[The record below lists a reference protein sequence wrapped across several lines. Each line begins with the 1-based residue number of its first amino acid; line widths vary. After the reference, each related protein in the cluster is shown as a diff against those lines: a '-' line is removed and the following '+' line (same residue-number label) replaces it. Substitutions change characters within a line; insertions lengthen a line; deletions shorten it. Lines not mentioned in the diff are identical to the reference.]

1 MKASAGLMLPP
12 ALPLGKSRTKCGEAR
27 LKASLTASQEALR
40 VQARDAL
47 IPATPAHLG
56 RLLHGLAVIP
66 RRTAVPLLPP
76 RPVAFPDTSLGLRQV
91 WSNLGA
97 TLMECGATTRGASG
111 EQVSNQ
117 CFYLSLAA
125 ATCPPGEDHH
135 SAHLDIRHRI
145 EAAVREARP
154 GWQVADLLG
163 HEVGA
168 FADFLIWGLQ
178 ACPRLQG
185 HAVAL
190 YNSVEGTCEV
200 FRPPGLAVARRSVRA
215 ICYTP
220 GHYLWVRWGRTGGAP
235 SLTALLARHQVG
247 PRDTPSVPT
256 IITHTAGGS

>member
-1 MKASAGLMLPP
+1 MPPP
-12 ALPLGKSRTKCGEAR
+12 ALPSGKSSTKGGGPG
-27 LKASLTASQEALR
+27 LKASLAASQEELR
-40 VQARDAL
+40 VQARDAHV
-47 IPATPAHLG
+47 PTTPAHLG
-56 RLLHGLAVIP
+56 CLLQGLAVIP
-66 RRTAVPLLPP
+66 RRPVVPLLPP
-76 RPVAFPDTSLGLRQV
+76 RPVAFPATTQGLRQV
-91 WSNLGA
+91 WSTLGA
-97 TLMECGATTRGASG
+97 TLMEGGATTRGAAG
-111 EQVSNQ
+111 EQISNQ

-135 SAHLDIRHRI
+135 VAHLDIRRRI

-154 GWQVADLLG
+154 DWEVADLLG
-163 HEVGA
+163 QEVGA

-190 YNSVEGTCEV
+190 YNSVQGTCEV

-215 ICYTP
+215 ICYIP
-220 GHYLWVRWGRTGGAP
+220 GHYLWVRWGRNRGAP

-247 PRDTPSVPT
+247 PRDAPSVPT